1 MNEFLILL
9 KFEYKKI
16 FKKKSTGIS
25 LLLLLIITL
34 AIGMTGIQ
42 GYSYVDGKKATSHYD
57 DMVTDRAYE
66 KALSGRSL
74 DKELILET
82 QQAYRHINPDTRF
95 MLTEEYQLY
104 ARPYSVIRGIILEVY
119 SPGKTMDIE
128 RLLNLKQEE
137 AKNFYELRNAQLLRE
152 LEGLNLSKA
161 EMNKHLR
168 LNAQVKTPFTFEY
181 SGGYKNFLLSAFPI
195 GLFVVFSTAICLAP
209 VFAGEYTSNTAPIIL
224 SSKHRNMETAAKLVT
239 GITFSISMSIIYLS
253 VTLLECCCIYG
264 FGGAGAP
271 VQLLNVLMSYP
282 LTMLNSCGLLILCN
296 VTVNLLVAGI
306 TLLLSSRLKSPFGVI
321 ILVSL
326 LLFAP
331 LLIKVSENIRSLY
344 DLVHMLPSNML
355 DINVVFGRY
364 MYHFLASPVL
374 PYLYIPLFC
383 IVLSCCLML
392 FTFRSFHKH
401 QVI

>member
-34 AIGMTGIQ
+34 AIGMTGIA
-42 GYSYVDGKKATSHYD
+42 GYSYIDGKKATSHYD
-57 DMVTDRAYE
+57 DMVTDRAFAI
-66 KALSGRSL
+66 ALSGRSIEE
-74 DKELILET
+74 DIILET
-82 QQAYRHINPDTRF
+82 QNAYKHINPDSRY

-104 ARPYSVIRGIILEVY
+104 TRPYSAIKGIILEVY
-119 SPGKTMDIE
+119 SPGKTME
-128 RLLNLKQEE
+128 VNKLLTLTQEDAQDFYNHRTDKLLTELKS
-137 AKNFYELRNAQLLRE
+137 
-152 LEGLNLSKA
+152 LNLSKA
-161 EMNKHLR
+161 EINKQLS
-168 LNAQVKTPFTFEY
+168 LNAQVKTPLTFEY
-181 SGGYKNFLLSAFPI
+181 SGGYKNFLISAFPI
-195 GLFVVFSTAICLAP
+195 SLFIVFCTAICLAP
-209 VFAGEYTSNTAPIIL
+209 VFAGEYTSNTAPVIL

-239 GITFSISMSIIYLS
+239 GITFSLSMSIIYLS

-271 VQLLNVLMSYP
+271 VQLIDVLMSYP

-296 VTVNLLVAGI
+296 ATVNLLIAGI
-306 TLLLSSRLKSPFGVI
+306 TLLLSSRFKSPFGVI

-326 LLFAP
+326 MLFAP
-331 LLIKVSENIRSLY
+331 LFIKVSDNIRSLY

-355 DINVVFGRY
+355 DINVVFGRH
-364 MYHFLASPVL
+364 MYHFLSSPVL

-392 FTFRSFHKH
+392 FTYRNFHKH